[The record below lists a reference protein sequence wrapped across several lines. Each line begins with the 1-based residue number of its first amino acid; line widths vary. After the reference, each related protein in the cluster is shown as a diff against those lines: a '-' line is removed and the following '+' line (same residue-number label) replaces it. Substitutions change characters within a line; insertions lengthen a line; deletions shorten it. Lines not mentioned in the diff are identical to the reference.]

1 MTRTRLFSISISV
14 LLLAVLLQ
22 AEAQKRELKFSLPRH
37 SLAAAI
43 DSLSRW
49 YGVPIIYLDR
59 DVEDVVIS
67 ASSPGCT
74 FEQALQLVLQ
84 NTPLE
89 AYASGSQV
97 ILRQKRIEPV
107 RVTGTISGIVSDS
120 LTGNSLGGVN
130 VVLRE
135 QAGEEA
141 GTAIRWC
148 PTNTFG
154 FFCLRRVP
162 PGAYVMEIRSVG
174 YHTANVP
181 VTIGGPDPVT
191 REVALVQESIPLEEV
206 TVEGQRMTDGTAGGM
221 TRGLFV
227 RSSPTDQNEY
237 LLDGARIYNPAHYGG
252 VLSSFHPE
260 VLNEIEISQSGLPP
274 SYGGRIGGIL
284 DLSLRD
290 GTRERFSGIAGTGF
304 LGSHLA
310 IEGPIGGNT
319 TYLLSGRRAYPDVL
333 VPGLDEHGMPSRL
346 GSTEF
351 IAKVSHR
358 IAGDSRLSFSGY
370 AGRDRYTNS
379 AAANG
384 AILSNAFSWA
394 NTTANLRWM
403 TVVSPSVF
411 LHASAVYTR
420 YSLNLD
426 HVSSGILGL
435 AASGPLNSHYRI
447 EDASLRAHAEHYYDE
462 HHTLLGGVE
471 VVRHGINGMLSSF
484 DTQLAPLS
492 LQSQA
497 AWDLS
502 VYIQDRWAITP
513 RLEAEVGARAT
524 TFTGPAESFSAV
536 DPRFSLLFTP
546 SDGTRI
552 YATATSVNQFLH
564 PYRSSGVFQYYPA
577 LFWYPST
584 DAVSPT
590 TSLQFTIGGSQ
601 GIGKGDVALSAEGFY
616 RTVTHLHD
624 VQWEDSPLDTGGL
637 YSRMVTGSGKS
648 YGLDL
653 SLRKRTGSFTGTLSY
668 TLSWTDQT
676 FAELN
681 GGVAFSP
688 LFDRRHIIHAA
699 AAYMPDETWIFSI
712 LAVLAAGGTDAN
724 QFIQSHSIPPE
735 MDNAGVR
742 GSYASYSGI
751 IDVNGGRFPG
761 FQRLELQ
768 VMHRFALAGVRGE
781 VSLQLINGY
790 GLLDPMAIELRPDN
804 GDRIV
809 FDQRLVWRARVKE
822 IPLFPLF
829 PVAGVTV
836 RF

>member
-1 MTRTRLFSISISV
+1 MMRTRLFYISL
-14 LLLAVLLQ
+14 LLLAAFPQ
-22 AEAQKRELKFSLPRH
+22 AEAQKREVTFSLPRH

-49 YGVPIIYLDR
+49 FGVPIIYLDR

-74 FEQALQLVLQ
+74 FEQALQLVLRH
-84 NTPLE
+84 TSLE
-89 AYASGSQV
+89 AYATGSQI
-97 ILRQKRIEPV
+97 ILRQKRVEPA
-107 RVTGTISGIVSDS
+107 RITSTISGTVIDS
-120 LTGNSLGGVN
+120 LTGNSMGGAN

-135 QAGEEA
+135 RTGE
-141 GTAIRWC
+141 GTAAAIRWC

-154 FFCLRRVP
+154 FYSLRRVP

-174 YHTANVP
+174 YHTATVP
-181 VTIGGPDPVT
+181 VVIAGADPVT
-191 REVALVQESIPLEEV
+191 QEVALVQESIPLEEV
-206 TVEGQRMTDGTAGGM
+206 TVEGQRMTDGAAGGL

-227 RSSPTDQNEY
+227 RSAPTDQNEY

-290 GTRERFSGIAGTGF
+290 GTRERFTGVAGTGF

-310 IEGPIGGNT
+310 IEGPMGNAT

-333 VPGLDEHGMPSRL
+333 VPGLEDHGVPGRL

-358 IAGDSRLSFSGY
+358 ISGHSRLSFSGY
-370 AGRDRYTNS
+370 AGNDRYTNS
-379 AAANG
+379 AEANG
-384 AILSNAFSWA
+384 ATLSNAFSWA

-403 TVVSPSVF
+403 TVASPSVF

-420 YSLNLD
+420 YALNLD
-426 HVSSGILGL
+426 HVSSGIIGL
-435 AASGPLNSHYRI
+435 ARSGPLNSHYRI
-447 EDASLRAHAEHYYDE
+447 EDVALRAHAEHYYDE

-471 VVRHGINGMLSSF
+471 VMRHGINAYLSSF

-502 VYIQDRWAITP
+502 VYVQDRWAILP

-524 TFTGPAESFSAV
+524 TFTGPAGSFSTV
-536 DPRFSLLFTP
+536 DPRFSLLFSP
-546 SDGTRI
+546 SDRARI

-564 PYRSSGVFQYYPA
+564 PYRNSGVFQYYPT

-601 GIGKGDVALSAEGFY
+601 GIGNDDVALSAEGFY
-616 RTVTHLHD
+616 RTVSHLHD
-624 VQWEDSPLDTGGL
+624 VQWEDSPLAEGDL

-676 FAELN
+676 FSELN
-681 GGVAFSP
+681 GGVPFSP

-699 AAYMPDETWIFSI
+699 AAYVPDETWIFSI

-724 QFIQSHSIPPE
+724 QFIQSHSIPPAA
-735 MDNAGVR
+735 DNAGVR
-742 GSYASYSGI
+742 VSYEGYGGI

-768 VMHRFALAGVRGE
+768 ILHRFALAGVLGE
-781 VSLQLINGY
+781 ISLQLINGY
-790 GLLDPMAIELRPDN
+790 GLLDPMAIELRPN
-804 GDRIV
+804 PGDLIA

-829 PVAGVTV
+829 PVAGLTV